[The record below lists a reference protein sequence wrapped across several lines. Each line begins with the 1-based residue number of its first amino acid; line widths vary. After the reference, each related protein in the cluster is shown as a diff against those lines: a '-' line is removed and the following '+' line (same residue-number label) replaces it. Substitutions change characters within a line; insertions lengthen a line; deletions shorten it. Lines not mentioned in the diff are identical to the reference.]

1 MFGTTRTTPT
11 LSAPRARAEAVVRG
25 WRPEWTVAALVFALY
40 GLWIALH
47 FLMGRDVRDFIVI
60 GKQAILR
67 GHASSVI
74 RYDPR
79 YVYRDP
85 LGYDGQYCY
94 FLALDPVHA
103 RWYMDFPAYRYTRIL
118 YPMLAR
124 LLAFGQA
131 SLVPY
136 TLVAV
141 NWVAVPAG
149 TLAVGAWL
157 RRKGLSPWLALIYG
171 LSLGMFIAL
180 NGDLTEPLAYAFVA
194 LAVYLL
200 DFGGERRMWAAG
212 VAFALA
218 ILTRETTAVFAV
230 VYGGALLAGGV
241 RGTSLSQR
249 ARANWRRATTLL
261 VVALAPFAVY
271 KLFLLLWL
279 GSLGT
284 PASVRFEVIPFAGL
298 AAYWP
303 WSGFQVVELLCVV
316 MPALL
321 CAVVALRALR
331 ADLLSPAIW
340 TLLANV
346 VLFVLLLPASSYI
359 DQFASARLT
368 LGVVLA
374 ALYCI
379 PICDVRYANRRTWL
393 ALCAALWLMF
403 LPLQAVGML
412 HGL

>member
-1 MFGTTRTTPT
+1 MAGIESLR
-11 LSAPRARAEAVVRG
+11 APAVARARGVWTLTR
-25 WRPEWTVAALVFALY
+25 WRPEWVVAALVFALY
-40 GLWIALH
+40 GVWIALH
-47 FLMGRDVRDFIVI
+47 FLTGQDVRDFIVI

-67 GHASSVI
+67 SHASGVI

-94 FLALDPVHA
+94 FIALDPVHA
-103 RWYMDFPAYRYTRIL
+103 RWYMDFPAYRYGRIL
-118 YPMLAR
+118 YPLLAR
-124 LLAFGQA
+124 ALAFGQA
-131 SLVPY
+131 SLIPY
-136 TLVAV
+136 TLVAI
-141 NWVAVPAG
+141 NWIAAPAG

-200 DFGGERRMWAAG
+200 DFGGRRRMLAAG
-212 VAFALA
+212 AAFALA

-230 VYGGALLAGGV
+230 VWGGWLLLGGAAGV
-241 RGTSLSQR
+241 SWRER
-249 ARANWRRATTLL
+249 VRANWRPAATLL
-261 VVALAPFAVY
+261 GLALLPYLAY

-284 PASVRFEVIPFAGL
+284 PASVAFELLPFAGL
-298 AAYWP
+298 AHYWP
-303 WSGFQVVELLCVV
+303 WSGFQYVEILSVVL
-316 MPALL
+316 PALI
-321 CAVVALRALR
+321 CAAAALRALPR
-331 ADLLSPAIW
+331 RPDSPAIW
-340 TLLANV
+340 ALLANAL
-346 VLFVLLLPASSYI
+346 LFVLLLPASSYI
-359 DQFASARLT
+359 DQFASSRIT

-379 PICDVRYANRRTWL
+379 PDLDARFAGRRSWL
-393 ALCAALWLMF
+393 VISSALWLMF
-403 LPLQAVGML
+403 LPIQALGML